1 MINMDIPATNGVI
14 QVNYENC
21 LNISINRDIWLKHQP
36 KPPGRG
42 EYHRSARLVVNKDKI
57 KIRDKKITGND
68 SVAVS
73 SFRLYIVVVFTTY
86 LSAPH
91 SSSRSLA

>member
-1 MINMDIPATNGVI
+1 MDIPATNGVI

-21 LNISINRDIWLKHQP
+21 MNISKSRDIWLKHQP

-42 EYHRSARLVVNKDKI
+42 EYHRSARLVVNEDKI
-57 KIRDKKITGND
+57 KIRKKLNGND

-73 SFRLYIVVVFTTY
+73 SSRLYIVVVFTAY

-91 SSSRSLA
+91 YASRSLA

>member
-21 LNISINRDIWLKHQP
+21 MNISISRDIWLKHQN

-42 EYHRSARLVVNKDKI
+42 EYHRSARLVVNENKI
-57 KIRDKKITGND
+57 KIRDQKITGND
-68 SVAVS
+68 RGAVS
-73 SFRLYIVVVFTTY
+73 SFSLYIVVVFTAY

-91 SSSRSLA
+91 PASRSLA

>member
-1 MINMDIPATNGVI
+1 MDIPATNGVI

-21 LNISINRDIWLKHQP
+21 MNISKSRDIWLKHQP

-42 EYHRSARLVVNKDKI
+42 EYHRSARLVVNEDKI
-57 KIRDKKITGND
+57 KIRKKLNGND

-73 SFRLYIVVVFTTY
+73 SSRLYIVVVFTAY

-91 SSSRSLA
+91 SASRSLA